1 MRKVWKGPWSSL
13 YSDVASGSMQIKPEI
28 SAFKYS
34 DIIQIDL
41 SKHVPFEV
49 LGCRA
54 KNNLVGMWMIGPLY

>member
-1 MRKVWKGPWSSL
+1 
-13 YSDVASGSMQIKPEI
+13 MQIKPEI